1 MRKLLCVLFALPL
14 VAPAQEPQPTLRTTT
29 SEVLLDFV
37 VRDKHGEVIRNL
49 RPNEIQVLEN
59 RVPQSIR
66 HFEFVGGKLT
76 AEPLAPQPLA
86 PETKTVAATTT
97 GAQPAHLDVNELRDM
112 SVVSVVIA
120 NMDPRG
126 RKLAESAI
134 QEFIQKEL
142 RPNTYVGVFGMGM
155 GGLRV
160 MQNYTNDGAKISAA
174 VAQTVRRVSTDQP
187 VTGELFRPQL
197 GMGMGNDP
205 NDVNSSMVSV
215 PSSSTPDPI
224 QLIDTDSSL
233 TASQNAMNQVIEI
246 VMSSEYTN
254 EMQDAYSDSM
264 RYLTSLRMLVE
275 AQGAIP
281 GRKVVLLFTAGM
293 PASQNSRELLH
304 YVISAANRANVSIYA
319 VDTRGLNSQSDL
331 DASRRMLTEAASA
344 SQKQF
349 LAGNDQMV
357 TPEMVNAGEMADASL
372 HTDMRE
378 NLYELVSGTGGE
390 LLPDSL
396 DLREP
401 LRRVMED
408 VRTHYE
414 LSYSPSDLDTDGT
427 FRKIE
432 VKVSRPGARV
442 FAREGYYAVPML
454 NGHQVYPF
462 EVATLKAINTRPL
475 LHQFGF
481 HVAALQFR
489 PGAAQTQLSFVFQ
502 APARDLTIVKEGQ
515 WLKIHVDVTALVKDE
530 KGNVVQK
537 ISRDIPYQEPA
548 IMSDEMRRGVVSF
561 TSPFFLAPG
570 HYTLETAVVDR
581 ESMKASVTRTALMVT
596 EDSGL
601 SMSDVEVARR
611 IDPIQGQVNPSE
623 PLQAH
628 GGMVTPELSGTVQP
642 DADGKVTLYAV
653 AYPQAPV
660 DAPIDAMLELWR
672 DGHLLMRSP
681 TSDVPPD
688 ATGAASILASLKT
701 EKLSPGQYQAQ
712 ISFHYKGQKVVK
724 TVAFTLA
731 GTT

>member
-49 RPNEIQVLEN
+49 RPDEIQVLEN
-59 RVPQSIR
+59 RVPQPVR

-76 AEPLAPQPLA
+76 AEPLAT
-86 PETKTVAATTT
+86 ETKAVAATTT
-97 GAQPAHLDVNELRDM
+97 VVQPAHLDVNELRDM

-215 PSSSTPDPI
+215 PASSTPDPV
-224 QLIDTDSSL
+224 QLIDTSSGV
-233 TASQNAMNQVIEI
+233 TAIQNAMNQVIEI
-246 VMSSEYTN
+246 VMASEYAN

-275 AQGAIP
+275 AQKAIP

-319 VDTRGLNSQSDL
+319 VDTRGLTSQSDL
-331 DASRRMLTEAASA
+331 DAARRMLTEASSA

-414 LSYSPSDLDTDGT
+414 LSYSPSDLATDGT

-432 VKVSRPGARV
+432 VRVSRPGARV

-454 NGHQVYPF
+454 NGHQVFPF
-462 EVATLKAINTRPL
+462 EIATLKAINTRPL

-481 HVAALQFR
+481 HAAALQFR
-489 PGAAQTQLSFVFQ
+489 PGAAQTQLSLVFQ
-502 APARDLTIVKEGQ
+502 APASNLTIVKDGQ
-515 WLKIHVDVTALVKDE
+515 WLKVHVDVTVLVKDE
-530 KGNVVQK
+530 QGQIVSK
-537 ISRDIPYQEPA
+537 ISRDIPYQLPGA
-548 IMSDEMRRGVVSF
+548 KIDELKKGVVSF
-561 TSPFFLAPG
+561 TSPLFLAPG
-570 HYTLETAVVDR
+570 HYTMEIAAVDR
-581 ESMKASVTRTALMVT
+581 LSMRASVSRTALFVT
-596 EDSGL
+596 EDHGF

-611 IDPIQGQVNPSE
+611 VDPIYGPMNPSE

-628 GGMVTPELSGTVQP
+628 GGMVTPELSDTVRP

-660 DAPIDAMLELWR
+660 DSPVDAMLELWR

-712 ISFHYKGQKVVK
+712 VSFHYKGQKVVK
-724 TVAFTLA
+724 TIAFTLA